1 MPRIV
6 ICVLVT
12 LALSSITAADQ
23 NLELAVPFTD
33 NMILQRQVD
42 APVWGFDTPGAKV
55 TVEFAGQKKTAVA
68 DEHGDWSVK
77 LGPLTASHEER
88 SLKVTNDRNES
99 IVLQGV
105 LVGEVWFSSGQSN
118 MVWVAGKSMCS
129 QLAKTIASAEEDI
142 PIREINIQTESA
154 LYPRDRAISEEGWK
168 KSAQAGGFSALSLSF
183 AHELY
188 QELGVPIG
196 ILLSAHSN
204 TRIEAFTQRQAIEAH
219 PKLEADAKLMRD
231 ADPLTAQGLAAYK
244 QYEADILAWQDAAG
258 EAAFAAARIPSR
270 PRLPGIA
277 GMWRGPSQFF
287 NGKIHPVIPYAV
299 RGAIWCQG
307 TSNSGDGRIYAAR
320 MEALAGG
327 WRDAWG
333 MPDMPFYF
341 TQMQSY
347 GESGPDNVGF
357 ADIRQAQHL
366 FFINNRKNVG
376 MVVQFDVNADSPGG
390 IHYSNKLHPGMRMA
404 RWALAKQYGKDIA
417 YTGPIYSGHTI
428 EGEKVTVAFEEES
441 LFGGLMVGSKG
452 SIREAREPGKYV
464 EPARPTPGE
473 KLNHFRLC
481 GTDKKWYAAEATIV
495 GDTVVVTSPN
505 VPEPVGVQYA
515 YNAAPEGANLYNK
528 AGLPA
533 TPFAQIDGKFIFEED
548 NPAIAA
554 ALKAKYARYTDPD
567 YPILQVVEYFRDG
580 AIIQRG
586 LPIPVWGHAN
596 VGETVTV
603 TLDGVTQSV
612 KPNKFQQ
619 WSVSFPA
626 REGSVKPITLTVE
639 STHGFK
645 RTVRD
650 ILVGDV
656 WYLTGS
662 TQLTSEWAYNQRDQ
676 DVELPETMPL
686 VREFKR
692 RTKADR
698 FATPRKRQFE
708 TGGGKYRSYWATADF
723 SREGQGVTMF
733 AYTFA
738 KALGREGVPQ
748 GFMTMSAGRGGNSP
762 AFASPLSWTSFAGVK
777 DLDNPAFEDRLNE
790 LFLQYPGTDVA
801 RQAVANHLQDVR
813 AFVQQIIQLDE
824 QGANPATFPLKAPG
838 FPEAGKGDV
847 PIDAVPTYAYN
858 WNVSPHTPMAVAGV
872 IWIPAQYSIGYA
884 PENYAAEMEIYAK
897 SLTSTYGQDEVQFI
911 YAQPAGSLV
920 EGVTAPK
927 IPGAKMVT
935 FDQWPKSL
943 KEIAVEM
950 AELAKQF
957 FRSRHLCRLRC
968 PGWLRAAARDRS
980 DFGGPPDL
988 STNSHPQETFYDV
1001 PWPNSIVL
1009 AHRRR
1014 RTNVAR
1020 LACLRRRASV
1030 PVARPRRKRFTG
1042 WRNCTSASAPPSFRR
1057 LIQVE
1062 MVGAVT

>member
-1 MPRIV
+1 MMSRIV
-6 ICVLVT
+6 ICVFVT

-55 TVEFAGQKKTAVA
+55 TVEFARQKKTAVA

-77 LGPLTASHEER
+77 LSPLTASREER

-118 MVWVAGKSMCS
+118 MVWVASKSMCS
-129 QLAKTIASAEEDI
+129 QLAKTIASAEEEI
-142 PIREINIQTESA
+142 SIREINIQTESA
-154 LYPRDRAISEEGWK
+154 LYPQDRALSEEGWK
-168 KSAQAGGFSALSLSF
+168 KSEQAGGFSALSLSF

-196 ILLSAHSN
+196 ILLSPHSN

-219 PKLEADAKLMRD
+219 PKLAADAKLMRD

-244 QYEADILAWQDAAG
+244 QYEADILAWQDDAG

-270 PRLPGIA
+270 PGLPGIA

-320 MEALAGG
+320 MEALVSG
-327 WRDAWG
+327 WRDAWA

-366 FFINNRKNVG
+366 FFVNNRENVG

-390 IHYSNKLHPGMRMA
+390 IHYTNKLHPGMRMA

-428 EGEKVTVAFEEES
+428 EGDKVTVAFEKES

-481 GTDKKWYAAEATIV
+481 GADTKWHPAEAKIV
-495 GDTVVVTSPN
+495 GDTVIVTSPN

-554 ALKAKYARYTDPD
+554 ALKVKYARYTDPD

-626 REGSVKPITLTVE
+626 REASVKPITLTVE
-639 STHGFK
+639 STHGLK

-676 DVELPETMPL
+676 DAELPETMPL

-692 RTKADR
+692 RTNADR
-698 FATPRKRQFE
+698 FPTPRKRQFE

-723 SREGQGVTMF
+723 SKEGQGVTMF

-738 KALGREGVPQ
+738 KTLGREGVPQ
-748 GFMTMSAGRGGNSP
+748 GFMTMSAGRGGSSP

-777 DLDNPAFEDRLNE
+777 DLDNPAFADRLNE

-813 AFVQQIIQLDE
+813 AFVKQIIQLDE

-872 IWIPAQYSIGYA
+872 LWIPAEYNIGYA

-897 SLTSTYGQDEVQFI
+897 SLPNTYGQDEVQFI

-920 EGVTAPK
+920 EGLTAPK
-927 IPGAKMVT
+927 ILGAKVVT

-950 AELAKQF
+950 AELA
-957 FRSRHLCRLRC
+957 
-968 PGWLRAAARDRS
+968 
-980 DFGGPPDL
+980 
-988 STNSHPQETFYDV
+988 E
-1001 PWPNSIVL
+1001 
-1009 AHRRR
+1009 
-1014 RTNVAR
+1014 
-1020 LACLRRRASV
+1020 
-1030 PVARPRRKRFTG
+1030 
-1042 WRNCTSASAPPSFRR
+1042 
-1057 LIQVE
+1057 
-1062 MVGAVT
+1062 